1 MLLEDVVQP
10 SSWFS
15 TFNFIFL
22 WGCILRFQY
31 MSRVPGG
38 AFWKVVQRLGLSWK
52 KRVLN
57 WKIAHP
63 SDLNCKF
70 LCASFLSSRIPLTHP
85 HKHRDNVAF
94 LGRTCI
100 WASAVTNRETRR
112 ARAVPNTWARWKL
125 GWLRWCWPGSTAQCS
140 VRESDRVWRFA
151 SNYQPCI
158 CIMMMAYSVYS
169 AATLQLSFKFGT
181 VLNMGA

>member
-10 SSWFS
+10 SSWSS
-15 TFNFIFL
+15 TFNVIFL

-38 AFWKVVQRLGLSWK
+38 LFGRSFSVLGCPG

-70 LCASFLSSRIPLTHP
+70 LCASFLSSRILLTHP
-85 HKHRDNVAF
+85 HKHRDNAAF
-94 LGRTCI
+94 LGRIRI